1 MQFELA
7 TATTLKLDNVNIRM
21 EKHGEENVP
30 AIDLA
35 VTMMANNKVL
45 DLLHKSLRTAL
56 FTKLG
61 AEDSDDV
68 QKEMDLPVDDLPNI
82 RFSRVAYPIKIDD
95 ELMGYKLTVEYGV
108 KEDTHLKLDLCKIK
122 NFKITPIEGGSVEI
136 KFTISSA
143 AGVDERI
150 TGKFS
155 MLQQSEITA
164 TLEAPEAV
172 APANVTPI
180 KRRKKLTKDQAAA
193 AAQEL
198 FLAGQDAKEAEELGN
213 PFEEGTPIAA
223 LAASVH

>member
-7 TATTLKLDNVNIRM
+7 TATNLKLDNVNIRM

-35 VTMMANNKVL
+35 VTLTANNKML
-45 DLLHKSLRTAL
+45 DMLHKSLRTAL

-61 AEDSDDV
+61 PEATNDV
-68 QKEMDLPVDDLPNI
+68 QKEMDLPVDELPNI
-82 RFSRVAYPIKIDD
+82 RFSKLAYPIKIDD
-95 ELMGYKLTVEYGV
+95 KLAGYNLTVEYGV
-108 KEDTHLKLDLCKIK
+108 KEDTHLKLTLCELK
-122 NFKITPIEGGSVEI
+122 NFRITPIEGGSVEV

-164 TLEAPEAV
+164 TLEAPEA
-172 APANVTPI
+172 AKPATVTPI
-180 KRRKKLTKDQAAA
+180 KRPKKMTKDEQQAAA
-193 AAQEL
+193 QAL
-198 FLAGQDAKEAEELGN
+198 FLAGQDEKDAAGQ
-213 PFEEGTPIAA
+213 PAA
-223 LAASVH
+223 LTH